1 MASLMV
7 TVLALHAMG
16 ILLGDAWLRR
26 WYGSCPILLMHLE
39 AVPPNEVVLYGTD
52 ED

>member
-1 MASLMV
+1 MVAVLM
-7 TVLALHAMG
+7 LHTTS

-39 AVPPNEVVLYGTD
+39 AVAPHEVVLYGTD